1 MKKSYKPLV
10 VLAALNILIGAT
22 SPFVDGSRQDQ
33 PALSLILSFGYAIC
47 LFSWYKRDAA
57 ERGIA
62 PGAAPALVGLLAP
75 IGVPHYFFRYLPP
88 RRASV
93 ATLKACGFFVL
104 TIFLFSASLMAGRW
118 AYER

>member
-1 MKKSYKPLV
+1 MKKSYKPLAI
-10 VLAALNILIGAT
+10 LTTLNILIGAT
-22 SPFVDGSRQDQ
+22 SPFIDGGRSNQ
-33 PALSLILSFGYAIC
+33 PTLSLVLSLGCAIC
-47 LFSWYKRDAA
+47 LFSWCKRDAA

-75 IGVPHYFFRYLPP
+75 IGILYYFFRYLPP

-104 TIFLFSASLMAGRW
+104 TIFLFSASLMAGQW
-118 AYER
+118 AYEH